1 MRHGTASAYPL
12 AVNPTTSLLQPEVR
26 ELIEARRFRELR
38 ESMSSVPP
46 ADIADLIM
54 ELPLDEAAVCFRLL
68 PRDQAGD
75 VFADLDSDRQEELID
90 QLGDVR
96 SIQAI
101 EALDPDDRARV
112 IDELPTDVAKRLIS
126 SLSPASRRETQAIL
140 GYEPET
146 VGRLMTPDYVRVRPE
161 WTVKRSLE
169 HIRRYGRDAETVHWV
184 YVVDARYVLIDDLHI
199 RALLL
204 AEPDERISDLMDHSF
219 QALQATDDRE
229 EAVRAMNRYD
239 RSALPVIDSRG
250 VLLGIVTHDDAA
262 DVAEEETTED
272 IQKQAGM
279 EALDAPY
286 MQVGVKEM
294 LKKRG
299 GWLCGLLVL
308 QVLTIGVLDSFEEKL
323 QQAAVLVAFIPL
335 IISSGGNTGTQAASL
350 LIRAISLGEIT
361 PGDWWRI
368 LTKELLTGIA
378 LGIALGAIAF
388 GVVMGLNALGVA
400 ETDLSPMSIA
410 LTVSIA
416 IVGIV
421 VWGVSIGS
429 MFPLILE
436 KLKLDPA
443 SISSPLVATLMDVSG
458 LVIYLGVA
466 VILVL

>member
-1 MRHGTASAYPL
+1 M
-12 AVNPTTSLLQPEVR
+12 NPTTSLLQPEVR
-26 ELIEARRFRELR
+26 ELIESRGFRELR
-38 ESMSSVPP
+38 DAMAGVPA
-46 ADIADLIM
+46 ADVADLIM
-54 ELPLDEAAVCFRLL
+54 ELPLDEAAVCFRML
-68 PRDQAGD
+68 PRDEAGD
-75 VFADLDSDRQEELID
+75 VFAELEADRQEELID

-112 IDELPTDVAKRLIS
+112 IDELPTDVAKRLIG

-140 GYEPET
+140 GYAPDS

-161 WTVKRSLE
+161 WTIRRSLE
-169 HIRRYGRDAETVHWV
+169 HIRRYGHDAETVHWV

-204 AEPDERISDLMDHSF
+204 ADPEERISDLMDHSY
-219 QALQATDDRE
+219 QALSAADDRE
-229 EAVRAMNRYD
+229 DAVRTMNRYD

-250 VLLGIVTHDDAA
+250 VLLGIVTHDDVA

-286 MQVGVKEM
+286 MQVGLAEM

-308 QVLTIGVLDSFEEKL
+308 QVLTIGVLDAFETQLAK
-323 QQAAVLVAFIPL
+323 ATVLIAFIPL

-350 LIRAISLGEIT
+350 LIRAIALAEIT
-361 PGDWWRI
+361 PGDWLRI
-368 LTKELLTGIA
+368 LHKELLTGIA
-378 LGIALGAIAF
+378 LGAALGALAF
-388 GVVMGLNALGVA
+388 VVVIGLNALGIA
-400 ETDLSPMSIA
+400 ETDLSPMRIA
-410 LTVSIA
+410 LTVGLA

-421 VWGVSIGS
+421 IWGVSIGS

-436 KLKLDPA
+436 RLKLDPA

-466 VILVL
+466 LVLVL

>member
-1 MRHGTASAYPL
+1 M
-12 AVNPTTSLLQPEVR
+12 NPTTSLLKPDVS
-26 ELIEARRFRELR
+26 ELIASRGFRELR
-38 ESMSSVPP
+38 EALSGVPP
-46 ADIADLIM
+46 ADVADLLI
-54 ELPLDEAAVCFRLL
+54 ELTLEEAAVCFRLL
-68 PRDQAGD
+68 PRDEAGD
-75 VFADLDSDRQEELID
+75 VFAELDSDRQGELIE

-112 IDELPTDVAKRLIS
+112 LDELPTAVAKRLIG
-126 SLSPASRRETQAIL
+126 SLSPSSRRETQAIL
-140 GYEPET
+140 GYAAES

-161 WTVKRSLE
+161 WTVRRSLE

-204 AEPDERISDLMDHSF
+204 AEPETTIAELMDHSYL
-219 QALQATDDRE
+219 ALGAAEDRE

-262 DVAEEETTED
+262 DVAEVETTED

-279 EALDAPY
+279 EALAAPY
-286 MQVGVKEM
+286 MQVDVATM

-350 LIRAISLGEIT
+350 LIRAISLNEIS

-368 LTKELLTGIA
+368 LRKELITGIA
-378 LGIALGAIAF
+378 LGVALGAISF
-388 GVVMGLNALGVA
+388 VVVMGLNAIGIA

-410 LTVSIA
+410 LTVGVA

-436 KLKLDPA
+436 RLKLDPA

-458 LVIYLGVA
+458 LVIYLAVA
-466 VILVL
+466 VLFVLR

>member
-1 MRHGTASAYPL
+1 M
-12 AVNPTTSLLQPEVR
+12 NPTTSLLQPEVR
-26 ELIEARRFRELR
+26 ELIEARSFRDLR
-38 ESMSSVPP
+38 EAMTGVPP
-46 ADIADLIM
+46 ADVADLIM

-68 PRDQAGD
+68 PRDEAGA
-75 VFADLDSDRQEELID
+75 VFAELEADRQQELID

-112 IDELPTDVAKRLIS
+112 IDELPTDVAKRLIN

-140 GYEPET
+140 GYAPDS

-161 WTVKRSLE
+161 WTIRRSLE
-169 HIRRYGRDAETVHWV
+169 HIRRHGRDAETVHWV

-204 AEPDERISDLMDHSF
+204 ADPQERISDLMDHSY
-219 QALQATDDRE
+219 QALDATDDRE

-286 MQVGVKEM
+286 MQVGIVKM

-299 GWLCGLLVL
+299 GWLCGLLLL
-308 QVLTIGVLDSFEEKL
+308 QVLTIGVLDSFEAQL
-323 QQAAVLVAFIPL
+323 AQATVLIAFIPL
-335 IISSGGNTGTQAASL
+335 IISSGGNTGTQAAGL
-350 LIRAISLGEIT
+350 LIRAIALGQIT
-361 PGDWWRI
+361 PGDWLRI
-368 LTKELLTGIA
+368 LRKELLTGV
-378 LGIALGAIAF
+378 ALGAALGGLAF
-388 GVVMGLNALGVA
+388 GVVLGLNALGIA
-400 ETDLSPMSIA
+400 ETELSPARIA
-410 LTVSIA
+410 LTVGIA

-436 KLKLDPA
+436 RLKLDPA

>member
-1 MRHGTASAYPL
+1 M
-12 AVNPTTSLLQPEVR
+12 NPTTSLLQPEVR
-26 ELIEARRFRELR
+26 ELIGARRFRELR
-38 ESMSSVPP
+38 ESMASVPP

-54 ELPLDEAAVCFRLL
+54 ELPLDEAAVCFRML
-68 PRDQAGD
+68 PRDAAGD
-75 VFADLDSDRQEELID
+75 VFADLEADRQQELIE

-96 SIQAI
+96 SIHAI

-112 IDELPTDVAKRLIS
+112 LDELPTEVARRLIG

-161 WTVKRSLE
+161 WTVRRSLE

-199 RALLL
+199 RLLLL
-204 AEPDERISDLMDHSF
+204 ADPEERISDLMDHSF

-239 RSALPVIDSRG
+239 RSALPVVDSRG

-286 MQVGVKEM
+286 MQVGILEM

-299 GWLCGLLVL
+299 GWLCGLLML
-308 QVLTIGVLDSFEEKL
+308 QVLTIGVLDSFEAQL
-323 QQAAVLVAFIPL
+323 AQATVLIAFIPL

-350 LIRAISLGEIT
+350 LIRAIALGEIT

-368 LTKELLTGIA
+368 LQKELVTGV
-378 LGIALGAIAF
+378 ALGAALGGLAF
-388 GVVMGLNALGVA
+388 GVVIALNALGIA
-400 ETDLSPMSIA
+400 ETDLSAARIA
-410 LTVSIA
+410 LTVGIA

-436 KLKLDPA
+436 KLRLDPA

-458 LVIYLGVA
+458 LVIYLAMA
-466 VILVL
+466 VLLVL